1 MCPACIANAALMAG
15 SVMSTG
21 GIAAFAVTM
30 VRGKKSRSEK
40 SMNETERRNDNGNNE
55 RSNQPNP
62 D

>member
-1 MCPACIANAALMAG
+1 MAG